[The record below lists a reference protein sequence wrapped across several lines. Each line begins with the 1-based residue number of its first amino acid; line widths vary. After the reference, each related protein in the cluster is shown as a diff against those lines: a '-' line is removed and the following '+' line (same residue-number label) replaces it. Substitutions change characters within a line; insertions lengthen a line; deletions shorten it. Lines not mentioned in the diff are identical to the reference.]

1 MSIHLSIQTEDAEV
15 EELLTFVRSQFP
27 AVSTDEQISIMER
40 AIKLLRIADD
50 YAFKTDPCA
59 RNAIRLDAGQR
70 VGV

>member
-1 MSIHLSIQTEDAEV
+1 MSIHLSIHTEDAEV
-15 EELLTFVRSQFP
+15 EKLLTFVRSQFQTLP
-27 AVSTDEQISIMER
+27 ADEQISIMER

-59 RNAIRLDAGQR
+59 LNAIRLDAGQL